1 MVVKDGDGNHS
12 YGLTKRNGLLLSGLD
27 LEIFYVR
34 QKEDEGRYTCVA
46 KNKFGEKR
54 YQIKLFVNS
63 KKFRFICLALSVKK
77 SDNSEFKVSDRNT
90 FQYSSMHVFHVF
102 CRCSSDDSFFIL
114 YYGII

>member
-34 QKEDEGRYTCVA
+34 QREDEGRYTCVA

-77 SDNSEFKVSDRNT
+77 
-90 FQYSSMHVFHVF
+90 
-102 CRCSSDDSFFIL
+102 
-114 YYGII
+114 